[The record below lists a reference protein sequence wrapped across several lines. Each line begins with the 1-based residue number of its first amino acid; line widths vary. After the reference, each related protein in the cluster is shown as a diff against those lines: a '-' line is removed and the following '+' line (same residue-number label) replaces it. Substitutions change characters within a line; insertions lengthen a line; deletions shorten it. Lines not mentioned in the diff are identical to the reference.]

1 MTMSDASATSP
12 ASTAGTTPASA
23 AQPLLRV
30 RGLRK
35 HFGEHAV
42 LRGIDLDVMPG
53 DRIAILGASGS
64 GKSTLLRCLNL
75 MELPSAGTVELAGQA
90 LGRAAPG
97 SKAEPDARLYSEA
110 ELTRVCQ
117 RVGMVFQQFNL
128 FPHMTAVGNVME
140 GLCIVRGLGKAEARK
155 RAEVELAR
163 VGLADKAEA
172 YPARLSGGQ
181 KQRVAIARA
190 LAMDPEVLLFDE
202 PTSALDP
209 ELVGEVLRVIRSLA
223 EEGRTMLLVTHEI
236 GFAYHFAN
244 RVLFIAEG
252 VIHEQGTPDQVLK
265 HPSEPRTRAFVDRH
279 REFDF

>member
-1 MTMSDASATSP
+1 MTMAESP
-12 ASTAGTTPASA
+12 PSPVGNTPAGA

-30 RGLRK
+30 RRLEKR
-35 HFGEHAV
+35 FGSHAV
-42 LRGIDLDVMPG
+42 LRGIDLDVLPG

-64 GKSTLLRCLNL
+64 GKSTLLRCLNF
-75 MELPSAGTVELAGQA
+75 MERPSAGIVELAGQA
-90 LGRAAPG
+90 IGRAAPG
-97 SKAEPDARLYSEA
+97 KADPGRRSYDAA
-110 ELTRVCQ
+110 ELMRVCQ

-128 FPHMTAVGNVME
+128 FPHMTALGNVME
-140 GLCIVRGLGKAEARK
+140 GLCTVRGQRKAEARK
-155 RAEVELAR
+155 RALAELAR

-223 EEGRTMLLVTHEI
+223 DEGRTMLLVTHEI

-244 RVLFIAEG
+244 RVLFLFDG
-252 VIHEQGTPDQVLK
+252 VIHEQGTPDEVLK
-265 HPSEPRTRAFVDRH
+265 HPTQPRTRAFMERH

>member
-1 MTMSDASATSP
+1 MNDTTTAFADATQVS
-12 ASTAGTTPASA
+12 GGREVLIELEHVDKFFGDFA
-23 AQPLLRV
+23 ALHDINLKVGKQEVFVIIGP
-30 RGLRK
+30 
-35 HFGEHAV
+35 
-42 LRGIDLDVMPG
+42 
-53 DRIAILGASGS
+53 SGS
-64 GKSTLLRCLNL
+64 GKSTMIRCINRL
-75 MELPSAGTVELAGQA
+75 EEHDGGRIIVDGT
-90 LGRAAPG
+90 
-97 SKAEPDARLYSEA
+97 
-110 ELTRVCQ
+110 ELTHDVRNIQEV
-117 RVGMVFQQFNL
+117 RRETGMVFQSFNL
-128 FPHMTAVGNVME
+128 FPHMTALGNVME
-140 GLCIVRGLGKAEARK
+140 GLRTVRGQREAEART
-155 RAEVELAR
+155 RAGAELAR

-236 GFAYHFAN
+236 GFAYHVAN

-265 HPSEPRTRAFVDRH
+265 HPSEPRTRAFVERH

>member
-1 MTMSDASATSP
+1 MT
-12 ASTAGTTPASA
+12 A
-23 AQPLLRV
+23 APGFAAPDHAPLLRV
-30 RGLRK
+30 HGLVKR
-35 HFGEHAV
+35 FGDHEV

-64 GKSTLLRCLNL
+64 GKSTFLRCLNF
-75 MELPSAGTVELAGQA
+75 MERPSAGMVVLGGAA
-90 LGRAAPG
+90 IGRAAP
-97 SKAEPDARLYSEA
+97 ARADPDLREYDEA
-110 ELTRVCQ
+110 ELTRVRQ

-128 FPHMTAVGNVME
+128 FPHMTALGNVME
-140 GLCIVRGLGKAEARK
+140 GLRTVRGQREAAART
-155 RAEVELAR
+155 RAETELAR
-163 VGLADKAEA
+163 VGLADKAGA

-223 EEGRTMLLVTHEI
+223 EEGRTMLLVTHEL
-236 GFAYHFAN
+236 GFAYHVAT
-244 RVLFIAEG
+244 RVLFIADG
-252 VIHEQGTPDQVLK
+252 VIHEQGTPDQILK
-265 HPSEPRTRAFVDRH
+265 HPTQPKTQAFLQRH

>member
-1 MTMSDASATSP
+1 VPTSPLDDAST
-12 ASTAGTTPASA
+12 SA
-23 AQPLLRV
+23 APATPPLMRV
-30 RGLRK
+30 RGLEKR
-35 HFGEHAV
+35 FGDQAV

-53 DRIAILGASGS
+53 ERIAILGASGS
-64 GKSTLLRCLNL
+64 GKSTLLRCLNF
-75 MELPSAGTVELAGQA
+75 MERPSAGVVELAGQA
-90 LGRAAPG
+90 IGRAAPG
-97 SKAEPDARLYSEA
+97 KASAGGRGYDEA
-110 ELTRVCQ
+110 ELTRVRQ

-128 FPHMTAVGNVME
+128 FPHMTALGNVME
-140 GLCIVRGLGKAEARK
+140 GLRTVRGQREAEART
-155 RAEVELAR
+155 RAEAELAR

-265 HPSEPRTRAFVDRH
+265 HPSEPRTRAFMERH

>member
-1 MTMSDASATSP
+1 MT
-12 ASTAGTTPASA
+12 TTIE
-23 AQPLLRV
+23 PLMRV
-30 RGLRK
+30 RALEKR
-35 HFGEHAV
+35 FGEHAV

-64 GKSTLLRCLNL
+64 GKSTLLRCLNF
-75 MELPSAGTVELAGQA
+75 MEWPSAGIVELAGQA
-90 LGRAAPG
+90 IGRAAPG
-97 SKAEPDARLYSEA
+97 KADPDRRTYDQA
-110 ELTRVCQ
+110 ELTRVRQ

-128 FPHMTAVGNVME
+128 FPHMTE
-140 GLCIVRGLGKAEARK
+140 LGPRART
-155 RAEVELAR
+155 RFGLAR
-163 VGLADKAEA
+163 VGLADKADA

-223 EEGRTMLLVTHEI
+223 EEGCTMLLVTHEM
-236 GFAYHFAN
+236 GFAYHVAN

-252 VIHEQGTPDQVLK
+252 VIHEQGTPDEVLK
-265 HPSEPRTRAFVDRH
+265 HPTQPRTQAFVERH

>member
-1 MTMSDASATSP
+1 MDEASSP
-12 ASTAGTTPASA
+12 VDETPAGNA
-23 AQPLLRV
+23 LPLMRI
-30 RGLRK
+30 RGLQK
-35 HFGEHAV
+35 HFGDHAV

-64 GKSTLLRCLNL
+64 GKSTLLRCLNF
-75 MELPSAGTVELAGQA
+75 MERPSAGVVELGGAA
-90 LGRAAPG
+90 IGRAAPG
-97 SKAEPDARLYSEA
+97 KGDSARRSYEEA
-110 ELTRVCQ
+110 ELTRVRQ

-128 FPHMTAVGNVME
+128 FPHMTALGNVME
-140 GLCIVRGLGKAEARK
+140 GLRTVRGQREPDARE
-155 RAEVELAR
+155 RAQAELAR
-163 VGLADKAEA
+163 VGLADKALA

-209 ELVGEVLRVIRSLA
+209 ELVGEVLRVIRALA

-236 GFAYHFAN
+236 GFAYHVAN
-244 RVLFIAEG
+244 RVLFIADG
-252 VIHEQGTPDQVLK
+252 AIHEQGTPDEMLK
-265 HPSEPRTRAFVDRH
+265 HPTQPRTRAFVDRH

>member
-1 MTMSDASATSP
+1 MTMADASATSP
-12 ASTAGTTPASA
+12 ASAAGAMPASA
-23 AQPLLRV
+23 APPLLRV

-97 SKAEPDARLYSEA
+97 GQAEPDARLYSEA

-128 FPHMTAVGNVME
+128 FPHMTAIGNVME
-140 GLCIVRGLGKAEARK
+140 GLCIVRGLGNTEARK
-155 RAEVELAR
+155 RALVELAR

-223 EEGRTMLLVTHEI
+223 EEGRTLLLVTHEI

-265 HPSEPRTRAFVDRH
+265 HPSEPRTRAFVERH

>member
-1 MTMSDASATSP
+1 M
-12 ASTAGTTPASA
+12 
-23 AQPLLRV
+23 RV
-30 RGLRK
+30 SGLRK
-35 HFGEHAV
+35 RFGAHEV
-42 LRGIDLDVMPG
+42 LRGIDLEVMPG

-64 GKSTLLRCLNL
+64 GKSTLLRCLNF
-75 MELPSAGTVELAGQA
+75 MERPSEGVVTIGGEAIGKAATGSAQPGQ
-90 LGRAAPG
+90 RVY
-97 SKAEPDARLYSEA
+97 DEA
-110 ELTRVCQ
+110 ELTRVRQ

-128 FPHMTAVGNVME
+128 FPHMTALGNVME
-140 GLCIVRGLGKAEARK
+140 GLRTVRGQRDAEARA

-163 VGLADKAEA
+163 VGLADKAQQ
-172 YPARLSGGQ
+172 YPSRLSGGQ

-223 EEGRTMLLVTHEI
+223 EEGRTLLLVTHEV

-244 RVLFIAEG
+244 RVLFIADG
-252 VIHEQGTPDQVLK
+252 VIHEQGTPDRMLK
-265 HPSEPRTRAFVDRH
+265 HPTQPRTQAFLQRH